1 MVVIVA
7 SESGSGNSFATS
19 RTAASLASMPASCII
34 ILPPSS
40 SSSSSFEE
48 MDCVAG
54 GKKGLVLN
62 QLPEHKNAWEH
73 KPMHVYNFQQ
83 IWFLRCVRKQAN
95 NTGGNGRRRSRRG
108 RRRRRRRKREQN
120 RSTSQKHRPETAA
133 TVVQNANCSR
143 SSIWFERQKSV
154 HFPRHLRCRSRTFPK
169 CDEEQ
174 CLKKFHCRSS
184 FTTSL
189 CVSPLFSPERYVCS
203 LGLLWVP
210 VWDQPQKW
218 PYKRPKYPFCKA
230 NGPTNWPMTPTEV
243 VAG

>member
-40 SSSSSFEE
+40 SSSFEE
-48 MDCVAG
+48 TDCVAG
-54 GKKGLVLN
+54 GKKVQRSINFPNTKMLESTN
-62 QLPEHKNAWEH
+62 QCMYTTSNRFDFFGAWESKQTTQEGMEGGGAGGGGGGGGKGNKIGQLARNTDL
-73 KPMHVYNFQQ
+73 KP
-83 IWFLRCVRKQAN
+83 L
-95 NTGGNGRRRSRRG
+95 
-108 RRRRRRRKREQN
+108 
-120 RSTSQKHRPETAA
+120 A

-154 HFPRHLRCRSRTFPK
+154 HFPRHLRYRSRTFPK

-184 FTTSL
+184 FPTSL
-189 CVSPLFSPERYVCS
+189 CVSPLFSLERYVCS
-203 LGLLWVP
+203 SGLLWVP
-210 VWDQPQKW
+210 
-218 PYKRPKYPFCKA
+218 FL
-230 NGPTNWPMTPTEV
+230 GPATK
-243 VAG
+243 VAL